1 VIKKSG
7 NAYLSTSSK
16 MAQRRSP
23 SQNLAAQIAKAAQW
37 FIELLEGPDKSQ
49 YHNYYAWRR
58 SFLHK
63 RLSLGL
69 TLGCLYF
76 ASFTA
81 LDGIRLTTAGHPLD
95 VGWVL
100 NLITTLSLLACLVLL
115 QIPIGSR
122 HQGFAFLGLTW
133 SITIL
138 TEIAPT
144 LLGTVDPDLKGWTMM
159 FFSQATIIPF
169 RWRLHLVS
177 QLGAYA
183 YYFGVNGALGLQ
195 LFPPGMVPEDVLFD
209 MVWIS
214 ALSSLV
220 VYLYERL
227 SQAEFKAHQQLQEEQ
242 QRSQR
247 LLLNILPP
255 SVAKRLMAKDRTIAD
270 NFADVT
276 VLFAD
281 IVNFTGVSAQKS
293 PAEVVDLLNQI
304 FSMFDHLA
312 EKYGLEKI
320 KTIGDAYM
328 VVAGLPQH
336 RHDHAAAI
344 ADMALAMNAA
354 LREFNQKTG
363 YSLSIR
369 TGIHTG
375 PVIAGVIGIKKF
387 AYDLWGDTVNT
398 ASRMESH
405 GLPNEIQVTQST
417 YNCLKHHY
425 QFEERGMVTVKGKG
439 EMKTYLLKGQRLAI

>member
-1 VIKKSG
+1 
-7 NAYLSTSSK
+7 
-16 MAQRRSP
+16 M
-23 SQNLAAQIAKAAQW
+23 QW
-37 FIELLEGPDKSQ
+37 FGKLLEGPDKSQ
-49 YHNYYAWRR
+49 FHNYSAWQRR
-58 SFLHK
+58 FMHK

-69 TLGCLYF
+69 ALGCLYF
-76 ASFTA
+76 ASFTVM
-81 LDGIRLTTAGHPLD
+81 DGVRLATAGQPLD
-95 VGWVL
+95 LGWIVS
-100 NLITTLSLLACLVLL
+100 LITTLSIFSCLVLL
-115 QIPIGSR
+115 QTSIGSR

-133 SITIL
+133 SVTVL
-138 TEIAPT
+138 TEISPT
-144 LLGTVDPDLKGWTMM
+144 LAGIVDPDLKGWTMT
-159 FFSQATIIPF
+159 FFAAATIIPF

-195 LFPPGMVPEDVLFD
+195 LFPAGFVAENVVFD

-214 ALSSLV
+214 ALSTLV

-227 SQAEFKAHQQLQEEQ
+227 SKAEFKTYQRLREEQ
-242 QRSQR
+242 RRSQR

-255 SVAKRLMAKDRTIAD
+255 SVAQRLMAEDLTIAD
-270 NFADVT
+270 NFAEVT

-312 EKYGLEKI
+312 ETYGLEKI

-336 RHDHAAAI
+336 RHDHANAI

-354 LREFNQKTG
+354 LNEFNQKMG
-363 YSLSIR
+363 YGLSTR

-375 PVIAGVIGIKKF
+375 PVIAGVIGLKKF

-405 GLPNEIQVTQST
+405 GLPGEIQVTQTT
-417 YNCLKHHY
+417 YERLKHCY
-425 QFEERGMVTVKGKG
+425 EFEERGMVQVKGKG
-439 EMKTYLLKGQRLAI
+439 DMETYLLKARR